1 MFSAP
6 LSNTI
11 DKLLLATGDSD
22 MKWKIGRGSE
32 MEERLCKSFTGLLFL
47 HVCVFLWATDW
58 RWDCRILC
66 SDAPWILQMGQRRSI
81 GHSGSTEKSPH
92 SAECTNG
99 LKSIR
104 LLVPLLTMNNS
115 SPKLLIAR
123 TSLNKAFSPN
133 NTSHL
138 QYCCPYIPQTQ
149 ILNTTYTLY

>member
-47 HVCVFLWATDW
+47 HACVSLWITDW
-58 RWDCRILC
+58 RWHWGFFVATPHW
-66 SDAPWILQMGQRRSI
+66 SQMGQGRST
-81 GHSGSTEKSPH
+81 GHWGSTEKSPH

-99 LKSIR
+99 PKFIG
-104 LLVPLLTMNNS
+104 LLVPLLTRDNLS
-115 SPKLLIAR
+115 SQLLV
-123 TSLNKAFSPN
+123 TKMWLNTTFSLNN
-133 NTSHL
+133 MSHL
-138 QYCCPYIPQTQ
+138 QYCCPYILYIQN
-149 ILNTTYTLY
+149 LNTTNTLH